1 MDSYSIC
8 FCGSGDKY
16 KFCCQ
21 KAESQIIRVE
31 RLIQSEELG
40 AALAAATEGL
50 KKYPETPMLVMHK
63 AMLEGKDNDF
73 DSARRTL

>member
-1 MDSYSIC
+1 MDSYSTC

-31 RLIQSEELG
+31 RLIESEDFD
-40 AALAAATEGL
+40 AALAAATDAA
-50 KKYPETPMLVMHK
+50 KKASRSGH
-63 AMLEGKDNDF
+63 AGH
-73 DSARRTL
+73 A